1 MPSSSVKVDGIVNKS
16 IRQQQSK
23 QPQQRSF
30 VTLKRTYSIIPIFRY
45 LFFISDSG
53 EAAWQDLS
61 SKKKEIL

>member
-53 EAAWQDLS
+53 EAA
-61 SKKKEIL
+61 